1 MSHKEMIIIKI
12 KMSQK
17 SEVAVDTVTGEL
29 SNDKTLITITLD
41 GDVDERNE
49 LVQQLKGVLFTE

>member
-1 MSHKEMIIIKI
+1 MLHKEMIIIKI